1 MGALNAVFGYLSD
14 RERNKVLKEQI
25 KLEHDDRVRQ
35 LDSTLKALGIKI
47 DAEKA
52 LKQMEGEQSKE
63 LEKTRGE
70 FGIKQERERGT
81 SGVRQ
86 QKAAN
91 KGRLGEM
98 EKSSEMFGRGFQ
110 EYEALGGNTSDFG
123 IKKSTLGRNAS
134 SVGNAIPFFAPEATK
149 MAPENFAA
157 SRSADRSG
165 FESAPF
171 RNNVM
176 PVPSGGGL
184 AVNRGGA
191 VNLFAQ
197 QEKPV
202 SIFSKGRP
210 GDPNAVQLN
219 EMSKQYAPVGAVP
232 YGNAPAPNFGLGGG
246 AGGGGLNGADLGIS
260 RPWRMPGVTPTTMP
274 AAPKAAVAPT
284 TSSSSMQMPP
294 AINQILQMFGLVKPQ
309 QQASTPGTFT
319 TPPQSLSSTNQ
330 LGGAPATKVETDK
343 GTATPNKSIG
353 SFDSGKPLG
362 ESLTSNINDVIRK
375 LMPEE
380 ANSFTDR
387 YVGGSYVPKQGM
399 VKQGASSAMGGLFS
413 GGNKAAGQPAV
424 MPNITGSVGESSKP
438 KLTDESISN
447 APMPKKINAVYQ
459 KIIRDAINTQFP
471 VTLTNGVVEA
481 GTIIGGDE
489 NGVHVQTTNGV
500 KIIPMSDYLRMAPAP
515 R

>member
-1 MGALNAVFGYLSD
+1 MGALNAVFGFLSD
-14 RERNKVLKEQI
+14 TQRNKLLKEQMRM
-25 KLEHDDRVRQ
+25 EHEDRVMQ

-52 LKQMEGEQSKE
+52 LKQMEGTQAVEQ
-63 LEKTRGE
+63 EKTRGE
-70 FGIKQERERGT
+70 FGIKQEKERGT

-91 KGRLGEM
+91 KGRLSEM

-149 MAPENFAA
+149 MPSENFAA
-157 SRSADRSG
+157 SRAADRSG

-176 PVPSGGGL
+176 PVPANGGL

-197 QEKPV
+197 QDKSVP
-202 SIFSKGRP
+202 IFSKGKL
-210 GDPNAVQLN
+210 GDKDSVQLN
-219 EMSKQYAPVGAVP
+219 EMAKQYSPVGAIP
-232 YGNAPAPNFGLGGG
+232 YGNTPAPNFGVSGTD
-246 AGGGGLNGADLGIS
+246 GGGLNGADLGIS
-260 RPWRMPGVTPTTMP
+260 KPWRMPGVNPTTMP
-274 AAPKAAVAPT
+274 AAPKAAVPAPT

-309 QQASTPGTFT
+309 QQAATPGAFT
-319 TPPQSLSSTNQ
+319 TPPQSLSASNQ
-330 LGGAPATKVETDK
+330 IAGAPVSKVETDK

-362 ESLTSNINDVIRK
+362 ENLKSNINDIIKK

-380 ANSFTDR
+380 ANSFTDN
-387 YVGGSYVPKQGM
+387 YLGGSYIPKQGM
-399 VKQGASSAMGGLFS
+399 VKQGLSAATYGLV
-413 GGNKAAGQPAV
+413 GGNKNAGQPAI
-424 MPNITGSVGESSKP
+424 MPNITGSVGESTRP
-438 KLTDESISN
+438 KIADESVSN

-459 KIIRDAINTQFP
+459 KIVRDATGTQFP
-471 VTLTNGVVEA
+471 VTLTNGTVEA
-481 GTIIGGDE
+481 GMIIGGDE

-500 KIIPMSDYLRMAPAP
+500 KIVPMSDYLRMAPTA